1 MSFPTCAWPCF
12 GADIGL
18 IFSNKFKAL
27 TADSACNTGDI
38 ACVDDKFAQCVG
50 GKFVLQ
56 ACGGGTMY
64 VKLHRC
70 LGACTNSIFL
80 PSCAALPLVNS
91 AGTSVTCTTAA
102 DRDARIAATGA
113 TAPADTGK
121 GTAPA
126 DTGKGTGNKGGDNAA
141 NGNAAASSTAAAPAA
156 SSTAAAG
163 DVQASTTLD
172 PKAIQPNYAS
182 DGVVK

>member
-1 MSFPTCAWPCF
+1 MRRRQVRPPILRLRACVSAVPAFELF
-12 GADIGL
+12 
-18 IFSNKFKAL
+18 
-27 TADSACNTGDI
+27 SAC
-38 ACVDDKFAQCVG
+38 ADK
-50 GKFVLQ
+50 
-56 ACGGGTMY
+56 
-64 VKLHRC
+64 RPR
-70 LGACTNSIFL
+70 S
-80 PSCAALPLVNS
+80 SCAALPLVNS

-113 TAPADTGK
+113 TTGAAS
-121 GTAPA
+121 GSSSSAA
-126 DTGKGTGNKGGDNAA
+126 ASSSSAAAGDNAA